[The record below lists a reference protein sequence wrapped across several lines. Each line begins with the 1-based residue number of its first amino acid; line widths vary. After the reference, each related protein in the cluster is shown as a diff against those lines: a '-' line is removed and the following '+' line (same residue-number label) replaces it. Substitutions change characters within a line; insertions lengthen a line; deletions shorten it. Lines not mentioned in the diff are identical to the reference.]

1 MQDSV
6 NNSLVQWAQKL
17 QALSQ
22 TGLTY
27 AEDAYD
33 RERYE
38 EIRQIAAEM
47 MALSLNAAPAE
58 LVKLF
63 RAEDGYA
70 TPKIDVRGVIIQDA
84 KVLLVR
90 ERSDGL
96 WTLPGGWSDAGNS
109 PSEAIEREIREE
121 SGYEAKA
128 VKLLALY
135 DRNKHD
141 HPPIPY
147 HAYKAFFRCE
157 IVGGSPALSS
167 ETDGVDFFAFDALPP
182 LSVDRVTAA
191 QITHFFDHDRNP
203 DWPTDYD

>member
-1 MQDSV
+1 MQEDV

-27 AEDAYD
+27 AQDPYD
-33 RERYE
+33 RGRYE
-38 EIRQIAAEM
+38 EIRQIAAEI
-47 MALSLNAAPAE
+47 MALPLNAAPAD

-63 RAEDGYA
+63 QAEDGYA
-70 TPKIDVRGVIIQDA
+70 TPKIDVRGVVIQEA

-90 ERSDGL
+90 ERSDGG
-96 WTLPGGWSDAGNS
+96 WTLPGGWSDVGDS

-121 SGYEAKA
+121 SGYEARA

-135 DRNKHD
+135 DRDKHD

-157 IVGGSPALSS
+157 IVGGSPALSN
-167 ETDGVDFFAFDALPP
+167 ETDGVDFFALDRLPP

-191 QITHFFDHDRNP
+191 QIAHFFDHDRNP
-203 DWPTDYD
+203 DWPTDFD

>member
-1 MQDSV
+1 MQEDS
-6 NNSLVQWAQKL
+6 NNSLVQRAQRL

-27 AEDAYD
+27 AQDSSD

-38 EIRQIAAEM
+38 EVRQITAEIM
-47 MALSLNAAPAE
+47 VLPLDAEPAE

-63 RAEDGYA
+63 QAESGYA
-70 TPKIDVRGVIIQDA
+70 TPKIDVRGVVIRDA

-96 WTLPGGWSDAGNS
+96 WTLPGGWADVGDS
-109 PSEAIEREIREE
+109 PSEAVEREIREE
-121 SGYEAKA
+121 WGYEARA

-135 DRNKHD
+135 DRDKHN
-141 HPPIPY
+141 HPPGLY
-147 HAYKAFFRCE
+147 HAYKAFFRCK
-157 IVGGSPALSS
+157 IVGGSSAQSN
-167 ETDGVDFFAFDALPP
+167 ETDGVDFFALEALPP

-191 QITHFFDHDRNP
+191 QIAHFFDHDRSP
-203 DWPTDYD
+203 H